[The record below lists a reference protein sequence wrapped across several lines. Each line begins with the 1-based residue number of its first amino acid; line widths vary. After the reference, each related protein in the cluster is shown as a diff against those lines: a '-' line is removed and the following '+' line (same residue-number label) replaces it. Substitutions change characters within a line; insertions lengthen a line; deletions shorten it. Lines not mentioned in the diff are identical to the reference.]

1 MGVKELNFR
10 VVILQKPVQ
19 PTALVAEDPDGIL
32 GQIPGQMESLE
43 Q

>member
-1 MGVKELNFR
+1 MGMKELRFR
-10 VVILQKPVQ
+10 AVILQRPVQ
-19 PTALVAEDPDGIL
+19 PTALFADDPHGIL